1 MIHPKISD
9 VGPNHPIRP
18 LFRALTERG
27 MAQTNVR
34 DEETVRYISNL
45 LTEFVRTE
53 DMYRVRDDQGR
64 RLEYL
69 ADLIALADE
78 ATDADIRRDH
88 YKHLGDLT
96 LFMLGLFPERLNR
109 PRRIDT
115 AGYYVQVGRRS
126 YNAVA
131 DLEWSRSD
139 PAVYRKLS
147 DQFEEY
153 VLGLNWVKLYVN
165 DPFFQYM
172 FREFG
177 IS

>member
-1 MIHPKISD
+1 MIQPSHSD

-27 MAQTNVR
+27 MAQTRVS
-34 DEETVRYISNL
+34 DEGTVGYISNL

-53 DMYRVRDDQGR
+53 DMYRVRDDQGQ
-64 RLEYL
+64 LEYL
-69 ADLIALADE
+69 ADLVSVADE
-78 ATDADIRRDH
+78 AADADIRRDH

-96 LFMLGLFPERLNR
+96 LFMLGLFSERLSR
-109 PRRIDT
+109 PRRADN
-115 AGYYVQVGRRS
+115 ASYYAEQGRRS
-126 YNAVA
+126 YSIVA

-147 DQFEEY
+147 DQFELY
-153 VLGLNWVKLYVN
+153 VLGLNWVKLYIN

-177 IS
+177 VS

>member
-1 MIHPKISD
+1 MIQVSHND

-18 LFRALTERG
+18 FFQALTERG

-34 DEETVRYISNL
+34 DEETASYIANL

-53 DMYRVRDDQGR
+53 DMYRVRDDQGQ

-69 ADLIALADE
+69 ADLMTVAHE

-96 LFMLGLFPERLNR
+96 LFMLGLFPERLDR
-109 PRRIDT
+109 PRRIDR
-115 AGYYVQVGRRS
+115 AGYYAEQGRRS
-126 YNAVA
+126 YNIVA
-131 DLEWSRSD
+131 DLEWSHSD

-147 DQFEEY
+147 DQFEQY
-153 VLGLNWVKLYVN
+153 VLGLNWVKLYIN

>member
-1 MIHPKISD
+1 M
-9 VGPNHPIRP
+9 V
-18 LFRALTERG
+18 
-27 MAQTNVR
+27 QTNVR
-34 DEETVRYISNL
+34 DEETASYIANL

-53 DMYRVRDDQGR
+53 DMYRVRDDQGQ

-69 ADLIALADE
+69 AELMRVTDE

-96 LFMLGLFPERLNR
+96 LFMLGLLPERLSR
-109 PRRIDT
+109 PRRIDSV
-115 AGYYVQVGRRS
+115 GYYAEQGRRS
-126 YNAVA
+126 YNIVA

-139 PAVYRKLS
+139 AAVYRKLS
-147 DQFEEY
+147 DQFEQY
-153 VLGLNWVKLYVN
+153 VLGLNWVKLYIN

-177 IS
+177 ISW

>member
-1 MIHPKISD
+1 MIQPSHDD
-9 VGPNHPIRP
+9 VDLNHPIRP

-27 MAQTNVR
+27 MAQTRVR
-34 DEETVRYISNL
+34 DEETVGYISNL

-53 DMYRVRDDQGR
+53 DMYRVRDDQGQ

-69 ADLIALADE
+69 TDLIAVADE
-78 ATDADIRRDH
+78 AADADIRRDH

-109 PRRIDT
+109 PRRIGS
-115 AGYYVQVGRRS
+115 ASYYAEQGRRS
-126 YNAVA
+126 YNIVA

-147 DQFEEY
+147 DQFELY
-153 VLGLNWVKLYVN
+153 VLGLNWVKLYIS